1 MSFPARIETS
11 KWQVNMELVVS
22 TPALHQTH
30 DLLRI
35 AKQFEIG
42 CKCTWR
48 ETPLHLGRLDA
59 ALDHRF
65 NKGIMLLKRLQLGLI
80 HVAVAMTLVP
90 INSTLNRVMIKEL
103 AISATLVALLASLPY
118 LFSPIQVAIGSYSDR
133 HPIFGYRRTP
143 YILAGLLLCVAG
155 VIVSPQVAFLMAEN
169 FPLGFVAGLLAFG
182 AWGMGYNLSAV
193 SYLSLAS
200 ELSGEK
206 ERGRTIATM
215 WFMMILSIILTAIGL
230 SRMVDPYTPEALIRA
245 FGVVAASALVLGLI
259 GLFKLEPRS
268 GISQSAASESYTVA
282 QMTSAITANPVA
294 RVFFIYLLLLLAAIL
309 GQDVL
314 LEPFGAEAFGM
325 TVSQTTRI
333 TSIWGTFVLL
343 AIIIA
348 GLLERQVSKR
358 LVAQLGNTG
367 ALLGFIV
374 IVISGILVNK
384 SVFYTGVTLLGIGT
398 GLSTVANLSLMFDLT
413 VPGMVGLYIGAWGFS
428 NALSRLAGSL
438 LGGWVRDEVTKA
450 TGVALTGYLVVFS
463 IEALMLLGAAIML
476 YRIDVGAFRRQVEE
490 PSFVEKVAIA
500 AE

>member
-1 MSFPARIETS
+1 MF
-11 KWQVNMELVVS
+11 
-22 TPALHQTH
+22 
-30 DLLRI
+30 
-35 AKQFEIG
+35 
-42 CKCTWR
+42 
-48 ETPLHLGRLDA
+48 
-59 ALDHRF
+59 
-65 NKGIMLLKRLQLGLI
+65 LKRFQLGLI

-103 AISATLVALLASLPY
+103 AISATVVAILASLPY

-133 HPIFGYRRTP
+133 HPILGFRRTP
-143 YILAGLLLCVAG
+143 YILAGLILCVLG
-155 VIVSPQVAFLMAEN
+155 LVVSPQVAFLMHDN
-169 FPLGFVAGLLAFG
+169 FTLGLFAGLLAFG

-206 ERGRTIATM
+206 ERGKTIATM
-215 WFMMILSIILTAIGL
+215 WFMMILSIIITAIGL

-245 FGVVAASALVLGLI
+245 FGVVAASALVLGLL
-259 GLFKLEPRS
+259 GLIKLEPRS
-268 GISQSAASESYTVA
+268 NRLSSSTSEAYTIR

-294 RVFFIYLLLLLAAIL
+294 RVFFVYLLLLLAAIL

-325 TVSQTTRI
+325 TVTQTTRI

-343 AIIIA
+343 AILVA
-348 GLLERQVSKR
+348 GLMEGRVSKR

-374 IVISGILVNK
+374 IVISGILINK

-413 VPGMVGLYIGAWGFS
+413 IPGMVGLYIGAWGFS
-428 NALSRLAGSL
+428 NALSRLVGSI
-438 LGGWVRDEVTKA
+438 LGGVVRDVVTQA
-450 TGVALTGYLVVFS
+450 TGLALSGYLVVFS
-463 IEALMLLGAAIML
+463 IEAFMLFIATILL
-476 YRIDVGAFRRQVEE
+476 YRINVNAFRKQVEE
-490 PSFVEKVAIA
+490 PSFAEKVAIA